1 MSVVKVMTGGRDVC
15 VQPVALIPAEDRRL
29 SWPVVSVVRGRDVC
43 IQPVG
48 DELTDAE
55 QDQSAY
61 DDVELGAA
69 QMEWDPQTDVAS
81 PMLPIQGGL
90 IHQFSRESSD
100 QTSAI
105 VSLLRLTDSHAVFRR
120 ALKTHF

>member
-29 SWPVVSVVRGRDVC
+29 SWPVVSVGGRDVC

-48 DELTDAE
+48 DELVDAE

-90 IHQFSRESSD
+90 IHQFSHESSD
-100 QTSAI
+100 QTFAI